1 MHQSYLTF
9 SSDTELKDG
18 SLQDARNLLSL
29 ALSGLAE
36 AADETTLQTAGGC
49 RIFLPL
55 RSAAVPLCPARRH
68 GYAGQGAAGCASPG
82 GALMTT
88 TAKIEELQKS
98 VINAINNSCLHPAVV
113 RLVLLNVIS
122 MVEASERE
130 VNKKEEEATR

>member
-1 MHQSYLTF
+1 MRT
-9 SSDTELKDG
+9 
-18 SLQDARNLLSL
+18 LLHL
-29 ALSGLAE
+29 V
-36 AADETTLQTAGGC
+36 Q
-49 RIFLPL
+49 RI
-55 RSAAVPLCPARRH
+55 H
-68 GYAGQGAAGCASPG
+68 G
-82 GALMTT
+82 GAQDREVLRQIV